1 MSDAKSLSEL
11 RDEWLAL
18 ADVGKYA
25 TELQIERANIRED
38 CAAALA
44 GPIER
49 ERRLVEALKLAATR
63 LEILTGRMRA
73 CGNHELLEEAVMFCE
88 EARASLVTREHR
100 LVEQAQVMAGV
111 LRDMDEAKWLDEAD
125 RILQTRGREALAA
138 WRSLVTPGAA
148 PTGPPKLVDI
158 D

>member
-49 ERRLVEALKLAATR
+49 ERRLVEAGEALVVRIRCMTDHVTC
-63 LEILTGRMRA
+63 LECLNDA
-73 CGNHELLEEAVMFCE
+73 K
-88 EARASLVTREHR
+88 RE
-100 LVEQAQVMAGV
+100 
-111 LRDMDEAKWLDEAD
+111 
-125 RILQTRGREALAA
+125 LAA

-148 PTGPPKLVDI
+148 QEGKGHGT
-158 D
+158 